1 MSGRVFLTCWLIYTA
16 FWTPYIVR
24 EHFPAAALSERGS
37 LNVESY
43 LGWSDDI
50 FRGPQ
55 GGAYINNN
63 PGASI
68 AGAIPLI
75 LLRPW
80 LGAIERWNEK
90 RPPAILRDT
99 SDPILVLAV
108 ATRREFYL
116 LAIGFLTVALVM
128 APATAGVLAYL
139 CSRLREAGVPARSA
153 ALAALLC
160 GLATPL
166 FYRAAYLNHNLL
178 EADAGFAAL
187 LAVWDPHRKPRAGGR
202 TVTEP
207 RPAGSG
213 CAVRAALAGGLAG
226 YALLCDYSGVVVLL
240 AVGAYVLA
248 RDRSWKSALAFAAG
262 AAPMICALLLYQTWA
277 FGSFYRPSQHF
288 MTPTAPTS
296 HGYRGIDWPSARLMW
311 ANFFDPRF
319 GLFIYCPALL
329 AAFAAPLATG
339 DAKRVRFRIPPLETA
354 ILFGYF
360 GLFVLFCAANQYS
373 WLQPL
378 TGFRYLV
385 PVVPG
390 LALLAIQASQA
401 LGPPLK
407 WLLASAALIET
418 FIFAAGHESSFA
430 SSVRALLVHR
440 FELPW
445 MVRLS
450 DVGVKIPEGAPII
463 FAAMLAIALAW
474 IWTPAMRQRRE
485 PRRAAA
491 LAMLLLAGFGQ
502 CGCNGAARIT
512 FQARVSDLRRP
523 ATYSALRTRIDGVYP
538 PWATAAGTEDRIPA
552 RRLYG
557 CSRIRYTLP
566 RLRVDGVVQE
576 LSVPSESFHG
586 PALWGLRPRWTAIRV
601 LRTCVLKRMGRGPA
615 L

>member
-50 FRGPQ
+50 FLGPKGRGPQ
-55 GGAYINNN
+55 SGAYINNN
-63 PGASI
+63 PGASL
-68 AGAIPLI
+68 AGAVPLI
-75 LLRPW
+75 LLRP
-80 LGAIERWNEK
+80 LLRAIERWNEI
-90 RPPAILRDT
+90 RPPAILRDS

-116 LAIGFLTVALVM
+116 LAIAFLTVALVM

-153 ALAALLC
+153 ALVALLC

-187 LAVWDPHRKPRAGGR
+187 LAVWAPKGKPLGGL
-202 TVTEP
+202 T
-207 RPAGSG
+207 
-213 CAVRAALAGGLAG
+213 AALAGGLAG

-240 AVGAYVLA
+240 GVGAYVLA
-248 RDRSWKSALAFAAG
+248 QGRSWKTALAFAAG
-262 AAPMICALLLYQTWA
+262 AAPLICALLLYQTWA

-319 GLFIYCPALL
+319 GLFAYCPALL
-329 AAFAAPLATG
+329 AAFAAPFV
-339 DAKRVRFRIPPLETA
+339 KRVRFRIPPLETA

-360 GLFVLFCAANQYS
+360 ALFVLFCAANQYS

-385 PVVPG
+385 PVVPM
-390 LALLAIQASQA
+390 LALLAIQTSQA
-401 LGPPLK
+401 FAPSVR
-407 WLLASAALIET
+407 WLLAGAALIET
-418 FIFAAGHESSFA
+418 FIFAAGHEMSFA
-430 SSVRALLVHR
+430 LSVRALLVHR

-450 DVGVKIPEGAPII
+450 DVGVEIPEGAPII

-474 IWTPAMRQRRE
+474 IW
-485 PRRAAA
+485 
-491 LAMLLLAGFGQ
+491 
-502 CGCNGAARIT
+502 
-512 FQARVSDLRRP
+512 
-523 ATYSALRTRIDGVYP
+523 
-538 PWATAAGTEDRIPA
+538 IPA
-552 RRLYG
+552 R
-557 CSRIRYTLP
+557 
-566 RLRVDGVVQE
+566 
-576 LSVPSESFHG
+576 
-586 PALWGLRPRWTAIRV
+586 TADKLCAI
-601 LRTCVLKRMGRGPA
+601 KKQNA
-615 L
+615 

>member
-75 LLRPW
+75 LLRPL

-90 RPPAILRDT
+90 RPPAILRDA

-108 ATRREFYL
+108 ATRHEFYL

-139 CSRLREAGVPARSA
+139 CSRLREAGVPAKSA

-187 LAVWDPHRKPRAGGR
+187 LVVCDPQRKSRAAVTTGR

-207 RPAGSG
+207 RPPGSG
-213 CAVRAALAGGLAG
+213 CAVRAATAGVLAG

-248 RDRSWKSALAFAAG
+248 RGRSWKSALAFAAG
-262 AAPMICALLLYQTWA
+262 AAPVICALLLYQTWA

-319 GLFIYCPALL
+319 GLFVYCPALL
-329 AAFAAPLATG
+329 AAFAAPFV
-339 DAKRVRFRIPPLETA
+339 KRVRFRIPPLETVV
-354 ILFGYF
+354 LFGYF
-360 GLFVLFCAANQYS
+360 ALFVLFCAANQYS
-373 WLQPL
+373 WFQPL

-385 PVVPG
+385 PVVPM
-390 LALLAIQASQA
+390 LALLAIQTSQA
-401 LGPPLK
+401 FAPSVR
-407 WLLASAALIET
+407 WLLAGSALIET
-418 FIFAAGHESSFA
+418 FIFAAGHENSFM

-450 DVGVKIPEGAPII
+450 DVGVEIPEGAPIA
-463 FAAMLAIALAW
+463 FAVILAIALAS
-474 IWTPAMRQRRE
+474 IW
-485 PRRAAA
+485 
-491 LAMLLLAGFGQ
+491 
-502 CGCNGAARIT
+502 
-512 FQARVSDLRRP
+512 
-523 ATYSALRTRIDGVYP
+523 
-538 PWATAAGTEDRIPA
+538 IPA
-552 RRLYG
+552 R
-557 CSRIRYTLP
+557 TA
-566 RLRVDGVVQE
+566 DA
-576 LSVPSESFHG
+576 LSAIKKQRTAD
-586 PALWGLRPRWTAIRV
+586 ALCAIKKQRTAD
-601 LRTCVLKRMGRGPA
+601 A
-615 L
+615 LCAIKKEDA